1 MVIAMA
7 ILRIET
13 ILKIGM
19 SEDIFIYE
27 CGHVYSLKTIV
38 DTTLGCPYCLE
49 IKEGKTNNSCMEY
62 KISKGWVYNDKTK
75 LIRLR
80 RITDFIDDS

>member
-1 MVIAMA
+1 
-7 ILRIET
+7 
-13 ILKIGM
+13 M
-19 SEDIFIYE
+19 SELTRFAQDIFVYE

-49 IKEGKTNNSCMEY
+49 IKEGKTNNSCMDY
-62 KISKGWVYNDKTK
+62 KISKGWIYNDKTK

-80 RITDFIDDS
+80 RVTDFIDEGSCGDDS